1 MNNHSLL
8 EISGLKKYFPELG
21 GITGKKVL
29 SEVKA
34 LDGVDLTVNYG
45 ETLGIVGESGCGKST
60 MGRTILKLLEPTE
73 GKIIFEGQDITA
85 LSQKQMIPYR
95 KDIQMIFQD
104 PFASLNPRMNVFEI
118 IEEPLINFGVKDK
131 KERKT
136 RVFEVAEQVGLSTEQ
151 LERLPHEFS
160 GGQRQRIG
168 IARALISKP
177 KLIIADEPVSA
188 LDVSIQSQ
196 ILNLMRDLQ
205 KEYNLT
211 YIFISHDLSV
221 VKHFCDRIGVMYL
234 GKLIE
239 LSSKDQLYNS
249 SFHPYAKSL
258 LSSLPKSHPDEKKDR
273 IVLSGDVPS
282 PSNPPDGCTFH
293 TRCFACMEVC
303 KTVSPEFEEVAENH
317 FTACHLYTGEVGQE
331 NKTHKEVVLNENQ

>member
-1 MNNHSLL
+1 MKQQPLL

-29 SEVKA
+29 NEVKA
-34 LDGVDLTVNYG
+34 LDEVSLTVRQG

-60 MGRTILKLLEPTE
+60 MGRTILKLLEPTS
-73 GKIIFEGQDITA
+73 GKIIFEGKDLTT
-85 LSQKQMIPYR
+85 LSPKEMIPHR

-104 PFASLNPRMNVFEI
+104 PFASLNPRMKVFEI

-131 KERKT
+131 AERKR
-136 RVFEVAEQVGLSTEQ
+136 RVLEVAEQVGLSTEQ
-151 LERLPHEFS
+151 LGRLPHEFS

-239 LSSKDQLYNS
+239 LTSKDQLYNEPL
-249 SFHPYAKSL
+249 HPYSKSL
-258 LSSLPKSHPDEKKDR
+258 LSSLPKAHPDEKKER
-273 IVLSGDVPS
+273 IVLTGDVPS
-282 PSNPPDGCTFH
+282 PSNPPKGCTFH
-293 TRCFACMEVC
+293 TRCFACMEIC
-303 KTVSPEFEEVAENH
+303 KTVSPVFEEIKDNH
-317 FTACHLYTGEVGQE
+317 FTSCHLYTKDINEKNEVNQE
-331 NKTHKEVVLNENQ
+331 VIQ

>member
-1 MNNHSLL
+1 MNEQPLL
-8 EISGLKKYFPELG
+8 EVENLKKYFPELG
-21 GITGKKVL
+21 GISGKKVL

-34 LDGVDLTVNYG
+34 LDDVSFSVNRG

-60 MGRTILKLLEPTE
+60 MGRTILKLYEPTA
-73 GKIIFEGQDITA
+73 GKIIFEGNDLTN
-85 LSQKQMIPYR
+85 LSQKEMINYR

-104 PFASLNPRMNVFEI
+104 PFASLNPRMKVFEI
-118 IEEPLINFGVKDK
+118 IEEPLINFGVTN
-131 KERKT
+131 KEERRSQVVK
-136 RVFEVAEQVGLSTEQ
+136 VAEQVGLTKEQ
-151 LERLPHEFS
+151 LTRLPHEFS

-205 KEYNLT
+205 KEYDLT

-234 GKLIE
+234 GKMIE
-239 LSSKDQLYNS
+239 LTGKHQLYEKS
-249 SFHPYAKSL
+249 LHPYSQSL
-258 LSSLPKSHPDEKKDR
+258 LSSLPKAHPDEKRER
-273 IVLSGDVPS
+273 IILTGDVPS
-282 PSNPPDGCTFH
+282 PSNPPAGCTFH
-293 TRCFACMEVC
+293 PRCFSCMEIC
-303 KTVSPEFEEVAENH
+303 KTVPPVFQEVEHHH
-317 FTACHLYTGEVGQE
+317 FTSCHLYQGSIDE
-331 NKTHKEVVLNENQ
+331 NHKIEEEIS

>member
-1 MNNHSLL
+1 MVKQPLL
-8 EISGLKKYFPELG
+8 EIKGLKKYFPELG
-21 GITGKKVL
+21 GISGKKVL

-34 LDGVDLTVNYG
+34 LDGISLTVNRG

-60 MGRTILKLLEPTE
+60 MGRTILKLLEPTNGEIYFE
-73 GKIIFEGQDITA
+73 GKDITN
-85 LSQKQMIPYR
+85 LSPNEMIVHR
-95 KDIQMIFQD
+95 KDIQIIFQD
-104 PFASLNPRMNVFEI
+104 PFASLNPRMKVFDI
-118 IEEPLINFGVKDK
+118 IEEPLINFGVNDR
-131 KERKT
+131 KERQQ
-136 RVFEVAEQVGLSTEQ
+136 RVLEVAEQVGLSKEQ
-151 LERLPHEFS
+151 LTRLPHEFS

-205 KEYNLT
+205 KKYNLT

-239 LSSKDQLYNS
+239 LTDKHQLYEGPL
-249 SFHPYAKSL
+249 HPYSKSL
-258 LSSLPKSHPDEKKDR
+258 LSSLPKAHPSEEKER
-273 IVLSGDVPS
+273 IILTGDVPS
-282 PSNPPDGCTFH
+282 PSNPPTGCTFH
-293 TRCFACMEVC
+293 PRCFACMEIC
-303 KTVSPEFEEVAENH
+303 KTVEPTFQEVKENH
-317 FTACHLYTGEVGQE
+317 YTSCHLYPDTP
-331 NKTHKEVVLNENQ
+331 KTK

>member
-1 MNNHSLL
+1 MMKRRGCIVTNQPIL
-8 EISGLKKYFPELG
+8 EIKNLKKYFPELG

-34 LDGVDLTVNYG
+34 LDGISLTVNRG

-60 MGRTILKLLEPTE
+60 MGRTILKLLEPTSGEIHFE
-73 GKIIFEGQDITA
+73 GKELTH
-85 LSQKQMIPYR
+85 LSPKEMIAHR

-104 PFASLNPRMNVFEI
+104 PFASLNPRMKVFEI
-118 IEEPLINFGVKDK
+118 IEEPLINFGVTDK
-131 KERKT
+131 EERRQ
-136 RVFEVAEQVGLSTEQ
+136 RVYDVAEQVGLSKEQ
-151 LERLPHEFS
+151 LTRLPHEFS

-196 ILNLMRDLQ
+196 ILNLMVDLQ
-205 KEYNLT
+205 KEYDLT

-234 GKLIE
+234 GKMIE
-239 LSSKDQLYNS
+239 LTDKNSLYGGPL
-249 SFHPYAKSL
+249 HPYSKSL
-258 LSSLPKSHPDEKKDR
+258 LSSLPKAHPNEEKDR
-273 IVLSGDVPS
+273 IILTGDVPS
-282 PSNPPDGCTFH
+282 PSNPPAGCTFH
-293 TRCFACMEVC
+293 PRCFECMDVC
-303 KTVSPEFEEVAENH
+303 KTVQPIFQEVKKNH
-317 FTACHLYTGEVGQE
+317 YTSCHLYPDAIG
-331 NKTHKEVVLNENQ
+331 KNEK

>member
-1 MNNHSLL
+1 MTNQPLL
-8 EISGLKKYFPELG
+8 EIKGLKKYFPELG
-21 GITGKKVL
+21 GISGKKVL

-34 LDGVDLTVNYG
+34 LDGVSFTINRG

-60 MGRTILKLLEPTE
+60 MGRTILKLLEPTSGEIYFE
-73 GKIIFEGQDITA
+73 GKDITG
-85 LSQKQMIPYR
+85 LSPKEMIIHR

-104 PFASLNPRMNVFEI
+104 PFASLNPRMKVFDI
-118 IEEPLINFGVKDK
+118 IEEPLINFGVTDK
-131 KERKT
+131 KERHQ
-136 RVFEVAEQVGLSTEQ
+136 RVFEVADQVGLSKEQ
-151 LERLPHEFS
+151 LTRLPHEFS

-239 LSSKDQLYNS
+239 LTDKSKLYEAAL
-249 SFHPYAKSL
+249 HPYSKSL
-258 LSSLPKSHPDEKKDR
+258 LSSLPKAHPDEEKER
-273 IVLSGDVPS
+273 IILTGDVPS
-282 PSNPPDGCTFH
+282 PSNPPAGCTFH
-293 TRCFACMEVC
+293 PRCFACMDICETVEPTFQEV
-303 KTVSPEFEEVAENH
+303 EENH
-317 FTACHLYTGEVGQE
+317 YTSCHLYPDTM
-331 NKTHKEVVLNENQ
+331 KTK

>member
-1 MNNHSLL
+1 MNEQPLL
-8 EISGLKKYFPELG
+8 KVENLKKYFPELG
-21 GITGKKVL
+21 GISGKKVL

-34 LDGVDLTVNYG
+34 LDDVSFTVNRG

-60 MGRTILKLLEPTE
+60 MGRTILKLYEPTA
-73 GKIIFEGQDITA
+73 GKIFFEGNDLTN
-85 LSQKQMIPYR
+85 LTQKEMINYR

-104 PFASLNPRMNVFEI
+104 PFASLNPRMKVFDI
-118 IEEPLINFGVKDK
+118 IEEPLINFGVTN
-131 KERKT
+131 KEERRRQVVK
-136 RVFEVAEQVGLSTEQ
+136 VAEQVGLTKEQ
-151 LERLPHEFS
+151 LTRLPHEFS

-205 KEYNLT
+205 KEYDLT

-234 GKLIE
+234 GKMIE
-239 LSSKDQLYNS
+239 LTGKHQLYEKS
-249 SFHPYAKSL
+249 LHPYSQSL
-258 LSSLPKSHPDEKKDR
+258 LSSLPKAHPDEQRER
-273 IVLSGDVPS
+273 IILTGDVPS
-282 PSNPPDGCTFH
+282 PSNPPSGCTFH
-293 TRCFACMEVC
+293 PRCFSCMEIC
-303 KTVSPEFEEVAENH
+303 KTVSPVFQEVEQHH
-317 FTACHLYTGEVGQE
+317 FTSCHLYQE
-331 NKTHKEVVLNENQ
+331 TIETNSKIEEEIS